1 MKKLFIFLWVLG
13 TAVLQTEAQQF
24 QWAKQF
30 DGETNSA
37 AKIIKA
43 SQNSNM
49 FIAGD
54 FKGTI
59 DFDGGEGTA
68 LLTSLGENDLFIE
81 KTDMEGNLIWVKQF
95 GGVDD
100 EFVRG
105 MSIDADENIYLTG
118 SFKGTIDLDPGEGE
132 ALYVSAGG
140 WDIFVLEL
148 DAEGNYLWSGQ
159 MGGMSE
165 DYGVNIEV
173 ASSDNIYVSG
183 YFAGTGDFDPSPD
196 MEFMLTATNQSCFVE
211 KLNSSKELLWAG
223 VLGGPGIDYLD
234 DMFIDGNE
242 NIYTTGGFAGA
253 ADFDLGAGSEVLVAV
268 GDRDIFISK
277 LNTDGGY
284 VWAVSMGGPLKEFGQ
299 GISVDP
305 EDNVYIAGNFQ
316 GTVDFNPASGDNFYL
331 TSMGDYDIFIGKL
344 DADAGLLWM
353 KQIGGVG
360 NQVPY
365 RLTLDAENNIYTT
378 GYFEETV
385 DFDPGE
391 GEFILSSLGG
401 IDFYLNKLD
410 NSGVHDWTVGFGN
423 VDSDRGFSLFSQ
435 DDYIY
440 TGGLFAGNVDFDPSA
455 NTHFLNGS
463 GVFNGFVYK
472 LETSYLGV
480 EEQTVN
486 YDVSIYPNPTKL
498 SASLSFNENTFS
510 GRIEVFSIL
519 GKKIIEKTINNKKEV
534 QIELGDK
541 TGLFFVKLTNS
552 AGAEKIV
559 KLLKE

>member
-24 QWAKQF
+24 QWAMQF

-43 SQNSNM
+43 GQNSNM

-68 LLTSLGENDLFIE
+68 ILTSLGENDLFIE

-100 EFVRG
+100 GFVRG
-105 MSIDADENIYLTG
+105 MSIDADDNIYLTG

-132 ALYVSAGG
+132 ALYTSVGD

-148 DAEGNYLWSGQ
+148 DGDGNYVWSGQ
-159 MGGMSE
+159 MGGPSA
-165 DYGVNIEV
+165 DYGVNIEF
-173 ASSDNIYVSG
+173 ASSGNIYISG
-183 YFAGTGDFDPSPD
+183 YFAGIADFNPSPD

-223 VLGGPGIDYLD
+223 VLGGAGIDYLD

-299 GISVDP
+299 GIAVDA

-316 GTVDFNPASGDNFYL
+316 GTVDFNPATGDNFYL

-391 GEFILSSLGG
+391 EEFVLTSAGG
-401 IDFYLNKLD
+401 IDFYLDKLD
-410 NSGVHDWTVGFGN
+410 NSGVHSWTVGFGN
-423 VDSDRGFSLFSQ
+423 VGSDRGFSLFSQ

-455 NTHFLNGS
+455 NTYFLDGS
-463 GVFNGFVYK
+463 GV
-472 LETSYLGV
+472 
-480 EEQTVN
+480 
-486 YDVSIYPNPTKL
+486 
-498 SASLSFNENTFS
+498 
-510 GRIEVFSIL
+510 
-519 GKKIIEKTINNKKEV
+519 
-534 QIELGDK
+534 
-541 TGLFFVKLTNS
+541 
-552 AGAEKIV
+552 
-559 KLLKE
+559 